1 MSLSVAKLDLQN
13 ETGYMPLYIFN
24 PGESSKIIYSIFF
37 YTAIRFTF
45 YRAHIM
51 CTTFCS
57 SFEIALSIERIAA
70 IIKPRSYHFA
80 GIAWKSLF
88 LLTALLVRYYIRFRI
103 QLQSLQMT
111 MSYVV
116 DSYVHSGMW

>member
-1 MSLSVAKLDLQN
+1 MAPLHSNCRYILSVWTVIFGAVYIN

-24 PGESSKIIYSIFF
+24 P
-37 YTAIRFTF
+37 AIRFTF

-88 LLTALLVRYYIRFRI
+88 LLTALLVNEAYDMSKAMIPTYITSFILKVRI
-103 QLQSLQMT
+103 
-111 MSYVV
+111 
-116 DSYVHSGMW
+116 